1 MSEIAERLRAALGPR
16 VHTDAET
23 LAAHRRDYWALAQI
37 LDLLGRGA
45 PNPAAVVRPE
55 SADEVATVL
64 RLCRDARV
72 PVIPF
77 GGGSGVCGG
86 VEARPDA
93 VVLSTRA
100 LDGLVS
106 IDSRDL
112 RATFRA
118 GTMGGEAERRV
129 EREGLT
135 LGHWPQSI
143 ELSTV
148 GGWVATRAA
157 GQFSTSYGSIEDL
170 VLGLEVV
177 LPDGRFLRSA
187 ETPRASAGPDLRQ
200 IFMGSEGT
208 LGVVTEVTFSLRPQP
223 EARRLAAYHFASLD
237 DGLEAMRRFMR
248 VGWRPPV
255 VRLYDERESRRQ
267 FAAEC
272 PEGRCLLLL
281 VHEGPSTG
289 VAAEAAGVA
298 ALCSAEHGEATDPK
312 AVEHWLE
319 HRNQVPSFRELNERG
334 LVVDT
339 IEVAA
344 TWARVLPLYH
354 AVVGALRAIPE
365 VALAS
370 AHSSHSYRSGTNL
383 YFTFAARVEDRT
395 RMPEIYRECW
405 RRAMQATA
413 ASGGGIA
420 HHHGIGRIRREHLR
434 GELGD
439 AGIALLRAL
448 KRSLDPDDLLNPGV
462 LLPDPAPNAP

>member
-1 MSEIAERLRAALGPR
+1 VSEIAERLRAALGPR

-23 LAAHRRDYWALAQI
+23 LAAHRRDHWALAQI
-37 LDLLGRGA
+37 HDLLGRGA

-55 SADEVATVL
+55 SAEEVATVL

-77 GGGSGVCGG
+77 GGGSGVCGA

-93 VVLSTRA
+93 VVLSTRG

-106 IDSRDL
+106 LDSRDL
-112 RATFRA
+112 RAAFRA

-129 EREGLT
+129 ERDGLT

-157 GQFSTSYGSIEDL
+157 GQFSTSYGAIEDL

-177 LPDGRFLRSA
+177 LPDGKILRSA
-187 ETPRASAGPDLRQ
+187 ETPRAAAGPDLRQ

-208 LGVVTEVTFSLRPQP
+208 LGVVSEVTFSLRPQP
-223 EARRLAAYHFASLD
+223 EARRLAAFHFTSLD
-237 DGLEAMRRFMR
+237 DGLEALRRFMR

-281 VHEGPSTG
+281 VHEGPSAA

-298 ALCSAEHGEATDPK
+298 ALCSAEHGEAADPK
-312 AVEHWLE
+312 AVERWLE

-354 AVVGALRAIPE
+354 AVIASLRELPE

-383 YFTFAARVEDRT
+383 YFTFAARVEDRS
-395 RMPEIYRECW
+395 RMPEVYRECW
-405 RRAMQATA
+405 RRAMHATA

-439 AGIALLRAL
+439 AGISLLRAL